1 MTKWYVTVCVLD
13 TIEVDAETQEEAEV
27 LGLALFDP
35 TANEP
40 EVHDSWEKQDDED
53 SESRL

>member
-27 LGLALFDP
+27 LGLAMFDP

-40 EVHDSWEKQDDED
+40 EVHDSWEEQDDA
-53 SESRL
+53 SRQ